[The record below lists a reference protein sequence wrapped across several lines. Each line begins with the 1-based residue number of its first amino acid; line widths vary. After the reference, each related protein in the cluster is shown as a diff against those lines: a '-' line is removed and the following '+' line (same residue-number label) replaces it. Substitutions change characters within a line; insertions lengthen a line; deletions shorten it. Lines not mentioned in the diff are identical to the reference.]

1 MTAPFEIGEMQPW
14 REHEVVII
22 CPPAQKVD
30 LFSPVRQGS
39 SAGQLDWMLL
49 WLVATMISIL

>member
-1 MTAPFEIGEMQPW
+1 MVTPFEICEMQPW
-14 REHEVVII
+14 REYEVVII

-30 LFSPVRQGS
+30 LFSPVRKGS
-39 SAGQLDWMLL
+39 SAGQLKWMLL